1 MVFELKSS
9 EADVPGVLIFSHKEY
24 KLLFNKKSE
33 NKYLKKLK
41 ASFFIGVHWGA
52 SEDNVIKNELIDFH
66 LSLPGLIPE
75 KIIPSTEIVEL
86 TTRSFLSKD
95 FKNNHLEKKYDIITI
110 GRKVKAKRY
119 LEFFLIIKEVMKKK
133 PDLRVMVVAPEDQKP
148 KKSTFD
154 YLFEENFNEIFS
166 ESEKRNITVYSEN
179 KYLDKKEII
188 DLLNKSKIF
197 LFTSIREGVAKVT
210 GEAALCGL
218 KILIFKNFRG
228 NAIFG
233 IDKKQYLLFENI
245 DDCASKVLDMIEDK
259 NLNVFD
265 NKDLYEDESLNK
277 LDNFLSEL
285 YRNNNYEF
293 DGEYNSKNL
302 MNNLNSFNNTLPK
315 ELVLGNSNDLRN
327 NRAFLKYCI
336 SKNIKIKNMDYIF
349 NYSLDLKLKVN
360 EILRIWKNFIPL
372 PIWKMYRRKNQYKKL
387 FK

>member
-1 MVFELKSS
+1 MVFELKSHKG
-9 EADVPGVLIFSHKEY
+9 DTPGVLIFSHKEY

-41 ASFFIGVHWGA
+41 NNFFIGVHWGA
-52 SEDNVIKNELIDFH
+52 SEDDVIKNKLIDFH

-75 KIIPSTEIVEL
+75 NIISSSEIVEL
-86 TTRSFLSKD
+86 TTRNFLSKD
-95 FKNNHLEKKYDIITI
+95 YKNKHLEKYYDIITI

-119 LEFFLIIKEVMKKK
+119 LEFFLIIKQVMKEK
-133 PDLRVMVVAPEDQKP
+133 PDLKVMIVAPEDEKR

-166 ESEKRNITVYSEN
+166 EPEKKNITIYSEKE
-179 KYLDKKEII
+179 YLDRTEII

-197 LFTSIREGVAKVT
+197 LFTSIKEGVAKVT

-228 NAIFG
+228 NAIYG
-233 IDKKQYLLFENI
+233 IDERQYSLFEDI
-245 DDCASKVLDMIEDK
+245 DDCVSKVIDMINDTS
-259 NLNVFD
+259 LNNFD
-265 NKDLYEDESLNK
+265 NKDLYEDNSLNK

-293 DGEYNSKNL
+293 DGEYNSNDL

-315 ELVLGNSNDLRN
+315 KLVIGNSNDLKN
-327 NRAFLKYCI
+327 NYSFLKYCKLQNTDI
-336 SKNIKIKNMDYIF
+336 NRKDFIF
-349 NYSLDLKLKVN
+349 NYFLDLNYRFN
-360 EILRIWKNFIPL
+360 EILRKWKNIIPMSV
-372 PIWKMYRRKNQYKKL
+372 WKKYRRTNQYKRL
-387 FK
+387 FS

>member
-75 KIIPSTEIVEL
+75 NIIPSTEIVEL

-245 DDCASKVLDMIEDK
+245 DDCALKVLDMIDDK
-259 NLNVFD
+259 SLNVFD
-265 NKDLYEDESLNK
+265 SKDLYEDESLNK

-336 SKNIKIKNMDYIF
+336 SKNIKIKNIDYIF
-349 NYSLDLKLKVN
+349 IYFLDLKLKVN